1 MTIATRNARLWPK
14 GGDAP
19 FADPM
24 AVTPRVSL
32 SPVSVGGPFSLLW
45 PPQPCFQKRQE
56 SFAAVRTDKRG
67 KSPTSMPLAGCL
79 ATSQPPNSRLGQIP
93 HNPCGI
99 NGVGRLKFQRGAL
112 KRTSLFISAGNL
124 VQKN

>member
-1 MTIATRNARLWPK
+1 MTIATRNVRLWSK
-14 GGDAP
+14 GGHAP

-32 SPVSVGGPFSLLW
+32 SPVSVRGPFSLLW

-79 ATSQPPNSRLGQIP
+79 VTSQRPNSRSGQIP
-93 HNPCGI
+93 HNPYET
-99 NGVGRLKFQRGAL
+99 NGVGRLKFQREAL
-112 KRTSLFISAGNL
+112 KRTSLFVSAGNL
-124 VQKN
+124 VEKN